1 MLCLIY
7 YVGLNNGRK
16 LLKSNTLFF
25 FNSFFIIT
33 HLLKTV
39 QVKMAQYNVQSY
51 LQFIMISFFC
61 SDEFSPHCC
70 ADFVYSSTIYVID
83 NEFRGLS

>member
-25 FNSFFIIT
+25 LI
-33 HLLKTV
+33 LLYYYTLVKTV
-39 QVKMAQYNVQSY
+39 QVKMAQYYVQSY

-61 SDEFSPHCC
+61 SDEFSLHCC
-70 ADFVYSSTIYVID
+70 ADFVYSSTVYVID
-83 NEFRGLS
+83 NEFGGLS